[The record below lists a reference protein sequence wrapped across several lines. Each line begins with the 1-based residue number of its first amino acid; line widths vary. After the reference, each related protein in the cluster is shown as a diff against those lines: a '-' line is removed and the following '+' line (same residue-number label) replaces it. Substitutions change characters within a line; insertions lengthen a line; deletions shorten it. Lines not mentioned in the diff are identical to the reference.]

1 MTFFL
6 YHFCRILTNEPD
18 RKVREAAHHTLSA
31 FIRKAKRRLGPHL
44 KRIFSLWFCS
54 FFDVS
59 QEVALLARRNFE
71 AAFPETKRDQV
82 FKIAYKNFLH
92 FANEQLKQTEEQI
105 SENVADL
112 SKVQREE
119 VFDRMTG
126 SVLQALAKSFEF
138 TKDWSEDERNHFMK
152 KLVDILDLS
161 APSV

>member
-1 MTFFL
+1 M
-6 YHFCRILTNEPD
+6 
-18 RKVREAAHHTLSA
+18 REAAHHTLSA

-59 QEVALLARRNFE
+59 QEVALLARKNFE

-138 TKDWSEDERNHFMK
+138 TKDWSEDERNHYLK

-161 APSV
+161 APPL